1 VTFEFKVVPH
11 VVSVTWITD
20 TFTYNGTAQG
30 PTALVVADT
39 SAYTV
44 TGDSATDAGSYTAT
58 VTLKD
63 TKNYTFAKDAKTTQA
78 YTIAKLPVT
87 IAGITAN
94 DKVEDGTTTAE
105 IVTSGASFTGKL
117 EKDTL
122 TVTAT
127 GAFKDAAVGNGK
139 EIPLTL
145 TLGGKDAKNYTI
157 ADGSQ
162 KVTKANITAKPAQPS
177 GTLILR
183 TLSSGQTTLKL
194 KWKLM
199 QNVDGY
205 EIGYQKSTFSAKNA
219 KKTYI
224 DVVGNKT
231 YRYTIKG
238 LDEKT
243 LYKVWIKAYVM
254 KDGQKKYVATSPLT
268 RSFTGYGTEKYTNAA
283 RLRVNTTV
291 VNLTVK
297 DTQKITATVIGKD
310 TSKKLEPKSAALRY
324 LSTDKTVATVSKTGT
339 ITGVKAGTCDI
350 YVLTGNGL
358 SKKVTVTV
366 K

>member
-1 VTFEFKVVPH
+1 
-11 VVSVTWITD
+11 
-20 TFTYNGTAQG
+20 
-30 PTALVVADT
+30 
-39 SAYTV
+39 
-44 TGDSATDAGSYTAT
+44 

-94 DKVEDGTTTAE
+94 DKVEDGTTKAE
-105 IVTSGASFTGKL
+105 IITSGASFTGKL

-162 KVTKANITAKPAQPS
+162 KVTKANITAKPVQPAQPS

-183 TLSSGQTTLKL
+183 TLSSGQTSLKL

-205 EIGYQKSTFSAKNA
+205 EIGYQKSTFSKKGD

-224 DVVGNKT
+224 DVAGNKT
-231 YRYTIKG
+231 YRYVIKN
-238 LDEKT
+238 LDKNT

-254 KDGQKKYVATSPLT
+254 KDGEKQYVKTSPLT
-268 RSFTGYGTEKYTNAA
+268 RSFTGYGTGKYTNAA
-283 RLRVNTTV
+283 RLRVNTTM
-291 VNLTVK
+291 VNLTAG

-324 LSTDKTVATVSKTGT
+324 LSEETSVAKVSKNGT
-339 ITGVKAGTCDI
+339 ITGVKAGTCTI
-350 YVLTGNGL
+350 YVLSGNGL